1 MDLDYIN
8 ISEIE
13 SNAETALEKKYAQFE
28 LAEGISVSN
37 PCEINIMKF
46 RYLEDFQNNYVD
58 ALSMFFTKQEI
69 NAQDIQLSTDNT
81 GSKSYSFW
89 NEYDKMY
96 GCVSDN
102 GFIAML
108 KPDVFDI
115 SFACNGR
122 NVKIYHVDRD
132 VDLSDSYQLNNGEY
146 SIGEAVDYI
155 NAWLEDEYKK
165 RFSQYD
171 YKVKTVIVREFQD
184 HYLYEILIQQIYNG
198 VPLDCITQYAEMDEK
213 SNRMYMKYTK
223 NNVMADAILNSK
235 LNVAEKMNVQL
246 NVKANVPEML
256 PMSDVELCSVL
267 GNMLD
272 NAVEACGT
280 LPKEE
285 RFMRVYI
292 GKLKGQLYLSVQ
304 NSAGKV
310 RKEKGSYLSTKEG
323 EHGYGLFRID
333 RVAKKY
339 GGYVNRQNEEG
350 IFATEIM
357 IPLTEK
363 VA

>member
-1 MDLDYIN
+1 MKIAIIIGAIILFSALCVVGFFLLRRTLYNMIDRRIERFQSELIEKQVREIQNMYRQVRGWRHDYRNHIN
-8 ISEIE
+8 
-13 SNAETALEKKYAQFE
+13 N
-28 LAEGISVSN
+28 
-37 PCEINIMKF
+37 MK
-46 RYLEDFQNNYVD
+46 
-58 ALSMFFTKQEI
+58 
-69 NAQDIQLSTDNT
+69 IQLSQEN
-81 GSKSYSFW
+81 
-89 NEYDKMY
+89 YD
-96 GCVSDN
+96 G
-102 GFIAML
+102 
-108 KPDVFDI
+108 
-115 SFACNGR
+115 
-122 NVKIYHVDRD
+122 
-132 VDLSDSYQLNNGEY
+132 LSDYLNEL
-146 SIGEAVDYI
+146 ADDLDTVD
-155 NAWLEDEYKK
+155 
-165 RFSQYD
+165 
-171 YKVKTVIVREFQD
+171 TVIKT
-184 HYLYEILIQQIYNG
+184 G
-198 VPLDCITQYAEMDEK
+198 
-213 SNRMYMKYTK
+213 
-223 NNVMADAILNSK
+223 NVMADAILNSK

-246 NVKANVPEML
+246 NVKANVPETL

-280 LPKEE
+280 LPEEE

-357 IPLTEK
+357 IPLQT
-363 VA
+363 A

>member
-1 MDLDYIN
+1 MKIAIIIGAIILFSALCVVGFFLLRRTLYNMIDRRIERFQSELIEKQVREIQNMYRQVRGWRHDYRNHIN
-8 ISEIE
+8 
-13 SNAETALEKKYAQFE
+13 N
-28 LAEGISVSN
+28 
-37 PCEINIMKF
+37 MK
-46 RYLEDFQNNYVD
+46 
-58 ALSMFFTKQEI
+58 
-69 NAQDIQLSTDNT
+69 IQLSQEN
-81 GSKSYSFW
+81 
-89 NEYDKMY
+89 YD
-96 GCVSDN
+96 G
-102 GFIAML
+102 
-108 KPDVFDI
+108 
-115 SFACNGR
+115 
-122 NVKIYHVDRD
+122 
-132 VDLSDSYQLNNGEY
+132 LSDYLNEL
-146 SIGEAVDYI
+146 ADDLDTVD
-155 NAWLEDEYKK
+155 
-165 RFSQYD
+165 
-171 YKVKTVIVREFQD
+171 TVIKT
-184 HYLYEILIQQIYNG
+184 G
-198 VPLDCITQYAEMDEK
+198 
-213 SNRMYMKYTK
+213 
-223 NNVMADAILNSK
+223 NVMADAILNSK

-246 NVKANVPEML
+246 NVKANIPEML

-280 LPKEE
+280 LPEEE

-310 RKEKGSYLSTKEG
+310 RKEKGLYLSTKEG